1 MCDCGYELRPANR
14 IGDKV
19 EYTLVELTG
28 VKGKIHNIVF
38 AAIEKPDVLNHTV
51 QIPVDE
57 DKYLLYDEV
66 IGANGLTWGKLLE
79 WYNNNHLPFDNGLSE
94 KLWAAVKHCGLPI
107 EEQFFSFY
115 LEFVDKYDDNI
126 PALLPQVYLFYD
138 SKVQKERTIKIFDHQ
153 CMDFLML
160 FSDSQRVVIELD
172 GVQHHSD
179 GTVQIPDSPYPQP
192 IASTAKYASM
202 VSAQR
207 EMTLAGYEVYRF
219 GGKEFQNQEQAK
231 AMVQQFLLD
240 LFSKHRIDLAN

>member
-1 MCDCGYELRPANR
+1 M
-14 IGDKV
+14 
-19 EYTLVELTG
+19 
-28 VKGKIHNIVF
+28 
-38 AAIEKPDVLNHTV
+38 
-51 QIPVDE
+51 DE
-57 DKYLLYDEV
+57 DKYLLYDED
-66 IGANGLTWGKLLE
+66 IGANGLTWGELLK
-79 WYNNNHLPFDNGLSE
+79 WYNNNHLPFDKGLLE
-94 KLWAAVKHCGLPI
+94 KLWDAVKHCGSPI

-115 LEFVDKYDDNI
+115 LEIIEEYGDNI

-160 FSDSQRVVIELD
+160 FSGNQRVVIELD
-172 GVQHHSD
+172 GVQHYSD

-202 VSAQR
+202 VSSQR

-231 AMVQQFLLD
+231 AMVQQFFLD
-240 LFSKHRIDLAN
+240 LFGKHRIDLAN